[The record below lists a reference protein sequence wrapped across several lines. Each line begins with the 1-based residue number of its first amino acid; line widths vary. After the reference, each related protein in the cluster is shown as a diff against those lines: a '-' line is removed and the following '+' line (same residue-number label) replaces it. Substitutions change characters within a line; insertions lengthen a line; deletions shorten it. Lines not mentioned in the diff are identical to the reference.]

1 VTDLELLKLAIA
13 KSGLTIRRF
22 ASQVVAREDRTVRRW
37 LAGQPIPKVARAWL
51 EAYVRDTTP

>member
-37 LAGQPIPKVARAWL
+37 LAGQPIPKAARAWL